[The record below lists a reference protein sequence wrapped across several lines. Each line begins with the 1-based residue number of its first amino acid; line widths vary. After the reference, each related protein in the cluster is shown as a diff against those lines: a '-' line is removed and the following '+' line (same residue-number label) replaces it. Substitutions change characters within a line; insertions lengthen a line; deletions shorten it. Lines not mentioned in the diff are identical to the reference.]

1 MTEQTLNNISYG
13 LTGFVVIAFI
23 WALVYFFIKKNKDE
37 LISKRRWIE
46 GLPTLMSSLG
56 VLGTF
61 AGITMGLIN
70 FDPENLDAS
79 IPLLLSG
86 LKTAFFTSLTGM
98 VGSIILSKLVSSG
111 FDKKDKG
118 VSDIN
123 QAAGL
128 ISHSISQMEKS
139 SEEKLEEMSKR
150 LAKFTDSQNDFMNSI
165 SQFMDSQNKL
175 SQAIADS
182 VSTLSN
188 NSKEIK
194 ALLDSKLEG
203 IESKS
208 ETSLSKLSEVKDAIN
223 STKESVD
230 NAKDAINSTKEAVDR
245 TKDAIDGS
253 KDAVCKAVSN
263 SEQSIKEA
271 IGNSSDN
278 ISGSVGNVEKAV
290 ISNTETLKGTIS
302 DVERAMMA
310 QMIAEAALLENLSD
324 KLGEIN
330 GTIDSKL
337 ESLTI
342 SVGNVEENVG
352 TQADFIK
359 SINENVAEI
368 VEASTGTYTTQ
379 SEIIEEIQKLS
390 PVIRDEVTE
399 IEEKMKETNTLLTE
413 KFDEF
418 SELLKKS
425 NTEALVEV
433 MKAVTLEFEK
443 QMNALIGKLIK
454 ENFEQLNE
462 SVGRMIT
469 WQEENKNMISALTS
483 KYNQMNTNFE
493 ETSTTLKDVEA
504 DTKLLLSDG
513 GKLHQ
518 IVLGLEQVMSK
529 DKDFVATA
537 TAMKAAAEAN
547 ARNIS
552 EYQAYTQNL
561 NKWVDKQRNFADSVN
576 SLIKKLEDLDKLR
589 DYSNDFWA
597 EAKKNLMDAQKRLHD
612 SAQFLQGEIQT
623 LDQHF
628 YNRLSE
634 TLSQLD
640 VCIQAMV
647 NKNSK

>member
-1 MTEQTLNNISYG
+1 MTEQTLNYITYG
-13 LTGFVVIAFI
+13 LTGFVVLAFI
-23 WALVYFFIKKNKDE
+23 WALVYFFIKKNNDE

-61 AGITMGLIN
+61 VGITMGLMN
-70 FDPENLDAS
+70 FDPNDLDAS

-111 FDKKDKG
+111 FDQKDQG

-128 ISHSISQMEKS
+128 ISQSISKMEKS
-139 SEEKLEEMSKR
+139 SEDKMDEMSKR
-150 LAKFTDSQNDFMNSI
+150 LEKFTESQNGFMISI
-165 SQFMDSQNKL
+165 SKFMESQNKI
-175 SQAIADS
+175 SQNIADS
-182 VSTLSN
+182 VAIFSN
-188 NSKEIK
+188 DTKDIK
-194 ALLDSKLEG
+194 QLLENKLEG
-203 IESKS
+203 IETKS
-208 ETSLSKLSEVKDAIN
+208 ETSLSKLAEVKDAI
-223 STKESVD
+223 D
-230 NAKDAINSTKEAVDR
+230 D
-245 TKDAIDGS
+245 S
-253 KDAVCKAVSN
+253 KDTVCRVLSN

-271 IGNSSDN
+271 IFNSSDN
-278 ISGSVGNVEKAV
+278 IAGSVGNVERAV
-290 ISNTETLKGTIS
+290 IANTDVLKDTIS
-302 DVERAMMA
+302 DVERVMMA
-310 QMIAEAALLENLSD
+310 QLIEEAALLEKLSE
-324 KLGEIN
+324 KLGVIN

-368 VEASTGTYTTQ
+368 VETSTGTYTTQ

-399 IEEKMKETNTLLTE
+399 IEEKMKETNVLLTD
-413 KFDEF
+413 KFNEF

-469 WQEENKNMISALTS
+469 WQEENKNMISSLTS
-483 KYNQMNTNFE
+483 KYNQMNTSFE
-493 ETSTTLKDVEA
+493 ATSTTLKDVES
-504 DTKLLLSDG
+504 DTKRLLTDG

-518 IVLGLEQVMSK
+518 IVVGLEQVMSK

-537 TAMKAAAEAN
+537 KAMKDAAEAN
-547 ARNIS
+547 ARNVA
-552 EYQAYTQNL
+552 EYQTYTQNL
-561 NKWVDKQRNFADSVN
+561 NKWVDKQKNFADSVN
-576 SLIKKLEDLDKLR
+576 DLIKKLEELDKPR
-589 DYSNDFWA
+589 GYSNDFWA

-647 NKNSK
+647 NKNK

>member
-1 MTEQTLNNISYG
+1 MTEQTLNYITYG
-13 LTGFVVIAFI
+13 LTGFVVLAFI
-23 WALVYFFIKKNKDE
+23 WALVYFFIKKNNDE

-61 AGITMGLIN
+61 VGITMGLMN
-70 FDPENLDAS
+70 FDPNDLDAS

-86 LKTAFFTSLTGM
+86 LKTAFFTSLAGM

-111 FDKKDKG
+111 FDQKDQG

-128 ISHSISQMEKS
+128 ISQSISKMEKS
-139 SEEKLEEMSKR
+139 SEDKMDEMSKQ
-150 LAKFTDSQNDFMNSI
+150 LEKFTESQNGFMISI
-165 SQFMDSQNKL
+165 SKFMESQNKI
-175 SQAIADS
+175 SQNIADS
-182 VSTLSN
+182 IAIFSN
-188 NSKEIK
+188 DTKEIK
-194 ALLDSKLEG
+194 LLLENKLEG
-203 IESKS
+203 IETKS
-208 ETSLSKLSEVKDAIN
+208 ETSLSKLAEV
-223 STKESVD
+223 
-230 NAKDAINSTKEAVDR
+230 KDAINSTKEAVDI
-245 TKDAIDGS
+245 TKVAIDDS
-253 KDAVCKAVSN
+253 KDLVYKVLIN
-263 SEQSIKEA
+263 SEQAIKEA
-271 IGNSSDN
+271 IFNSSDN
-278 ISGSVGNVEKAV
+278 ISGSVGNVERAV
-290 ISNTETLKGTIS
+290 IANTDVLKETIS
-302 DVERAMMA
+302 DVEKVMMA
-310 QMIAEAALLENLSD
+310 QLIEEAALLEKLSE
-324 KLGEIN
+324 KLGVIN

-368 VEASTGTYTTQ
+368 VETSTGTYTTQ

-399 IEEKMKETNTLLTE
+399 IEEKMKETNVLLTD
-413 KFDEF
+413 KFNEF

-469 WQEENKNMISALTS
+469 WQEENKNMISSLTS
-483 KYNQMNTNFE
+483 KYNQMNTSFE
-493 ETSTTLKDVEA
+493 TTSTTLKDVES
-504 DTKLLLSDG
+504 DTKRLLTDG

-537 TAMKAAAEAN
+537 KAMKDAAEAN
-547 ARNIS
+547 ARNVA
-552 EYQAYTQNL
+552 EYQTYTQNL
-561 NKWVDKQRNFADSVN
+561 NKWVDKQKNFADSVN
-576 SLIKKLEDLDKLR
+576 DLIKKLEELDKLR

-647 NKNSK
+647 NKNK

>member
-13 LTGFVVIAFI
+13 LTGFVVLAFI
-23 WALVYFFIKKNKDE
+23 WALVYFFIKNNKDE

-128 ISHSISQMEKS
+128 ISQSISKMEKS

-150 LAKFTDSQNDFMNSI
+150 LEKFTDSQNDFMNSL
-165 SQFMDSQNKL
+165 SKFMESQNKI

-182 VSTLSN
+182 VSILSN
-188 NSKEIK
+188 NSNEIK

-203 IESKS
+203 IETKS

-230 NAKDAINSTKEAVDR
+230 N

-271 IGNSSDN
+271 INNSSDN
-278 ISGSVGNVEKAV
+278 ITGSVGNVEKAV

-310 QMIAEAALLENLSD
+310 QMLAEAALLENLSD

-537 TAMKAAAEAN
+537 TAMKSAAEAN
-547 ARNIS
+547 ARNIA

-576 SLIKKLEDLDKLR
+576 DLIKKLEDLDKLR

-647 NKNSK
+647 NKNK

>member
-111 FDKKDKG
+111 FDEKDKG

-128 ISHSISQMEKS
+128 ISRSISQMEKS

-223 STKESVD
+223 STKE
-230 NAKDAINSTKEAVDR
+230 AVDR
-245 TKDAIDGS
+245 TKDAIDDS

-352 TQADFIK
+352 NQADFIK

-547 ARNIS
+547 ARNIA